1 MSRLRDSERTRLI
14 AYYIRTGKSPEG
26 YEVTENDASK
36 YKVRRIKSQLEV
48 LQAKRDRLKKQLDIV
63 EIELAKIESLEEES
77 TTQQA
82 AWELAKAKALDLVKE
97 EEPTKEVKVKEE
109 ESSNEP
115 EPIVDVPAKQQAAWV
130 EDDVFI
136 EQ

>member
-1 MSRLRDSERTRLI
+1 MTTRLRDSERTRLI

-48 LQAKRDRLKKQLDIV
+48 LQAKRDRLKKQLEIV

-97 EEPTKEVKVKEE
+97 EEPSTTQQAAWEEAKEVKVEEE

-115 EPIVDVPAKQQAAWV
+115 EPIVD
-130 EDDVFI
+130 DDVFI